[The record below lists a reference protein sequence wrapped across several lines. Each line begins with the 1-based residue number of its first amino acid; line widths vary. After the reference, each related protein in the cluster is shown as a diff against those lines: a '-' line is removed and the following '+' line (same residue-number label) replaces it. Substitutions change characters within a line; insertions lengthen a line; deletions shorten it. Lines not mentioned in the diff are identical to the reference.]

1 MSLIYGTGSF
11 TRFKV
16 EGGISEENREIFQT
30 NISRYAFR
38 NLDENSD
45 EERSTG
51 WVSIMDMFDSAFADI
66 NYFKEPC
73 IALSWRVDVRSVPI
87 KALRQYSRE
96 AEEKIK
102 TSEELEHISKNR
114 RQEIKEAVR
123 IKLLKRAIP
132 RSNIYD
138 MIWNVQTGLVIFA
151 ATSTKLCDEFSEF
164 FLKCFGLHLMTVF
177 PYSMASDIL
186 KGEEVDPGLLEEL
199 EYSVGME
206 GD

>member
-11 TRFKV
+11 TRFEV
-16 EGGISEENREIFQT
+16 EDGLSEDYREIFQT
-30 NISRYAFR
+30 NIARYAFR

-51 WVSIMDMFDSAFADI
+51 WVNIMDMFDSAFAGME
-66 NYFKEPC
+66 YFKAPC
-73 IALSWRVDVRSVPI
+73 IALSWRVDVRSVPS

-102 TSEELEHISKNR
+102 TSEELEHISKKR

-138 MIWNVQTGLVIFA
+138 IIWNVQTGLVIFA
-151 ATSTKLCDEFSEF
+151 GTSSKLCDEFSEF
-164 FLKCFGLHLMTVF
+164 FLKCFGLHLKTVF

-186 KGEEVDPGLLEEL
+186 EGEKMDPSLLDDL
-199 EYSVGME
+199 DYSIGME

>member
-16 EGGISEENREIFQT
+16 EGGISEENREIFQK

-51 WVSIMDMFDSAFADI
+51 WVSIMDMFDSAFGDM

-73 IALSWRVDVRSVPI
+73 IALSWRVDVRSVPS

-102 TSEELEHISKNR
+102 TSEELEHISKKR
-114 RQEIKEAVR
+114 RQEIKEAVW
-123 IKLLKRAIP
+123 IQLLKRAIP

-177 PYSMASDIL
+177 PHSMASDIL
-186 KGEEVDPGLLEEL
+186 KGEEVDPGVLEEL